1 MKKLLT
7 LILCLAMVL
16 SVFAGCS
23 STPATEEGAS
33 SSGEAAQGEAADS
46 EYKDTL
52 VFAMNTDVQSMDPQ
66 IQNDTT
72 SEQVVKMLYN
82 TLLKFQDDGTVVG
95 DLAESW
101 SVSEDKLTWTFNL
114 KQGVKFHNGKEL
126 TSADVKATFDRA
138 LNAEAG
144 GLRTTEIIKMFTSV
158 EAPDPYTVTI
168 TTDGPYGPMESLMC
182 NMSLGIMD
190 ADYIEQYGLDLGTSA
205 EGENG
210 TGPFKVVS
218 WERDQEIVVE
228 RFDDYFGTPAKL
240 QTVVYTIIPEA
251 ASRVIALETGEVDVI
266 DKPTDEDLARLEAD
280 TENYTVLRKPTISQ
294 RLFRFGCNDPIMSN
308 TKVRQAIVYAIDRQA
323 IIDALFAGSAYP
335 STAPLAPVTFGYS
348 DLGEI
353 EQDLELAK
361 SLLAEAGYPDG
372 FDTKIITTERYQ
384 NGIELAEIISQQLAE
399 IGINAEI
406 EVWEW
411 SALSASWNGVTADEF
426 DQPIFIM
433 GAGPSMRDADG
444 GLRGL
449 YTTSDTVH
457 VRPGRLSGPVYDRHP
472 QQRLQLRLLLQRGS
486 GCPHRAGY
494 AGDRPAEAGGD
505 LQGSHGD
512 PVSGRPG
519 RLLALRYVWSGHYLL
534 QGGRRDP
541 EPHFHRYL

>member
-16 SVFAGCS
+16 TVFVGCS

-33 SSGEAAQGEAADS
+33 ASGDAAQGEAADS

-144 GLRTTEIIKMFTSV
+144 GLRTTEIIKMFTAV

-190 ADYIEQYGLDLGTSA
+190 ADYIEQYGLDLGTSV

-280 TENYTVLRKPTISQ
+280 TENFTVLRKPTISQ
-294 RLFRFGCNDPIMSN
+294 RLFRFGCNDPIISN

-323 IIDALFAGSAYP
+323 IIDALFTGSAYP

-399 IGINAEI
+399 IGINAKI

-411 SALSASWNGVTADEF
+411 SALSASWNGITADEF

-449 YTTSDTVH
+449 YTTSET
-457 VRPGRLSGPVYDRHP
+457 GLNDRNYGFYSNAEVDALIEQGMQETD
-472 QQRLQLRLLLQRGS
+472 QQKRVEI
-486 GCPHRAGY
+486 Y
-494 AGDRPAEAGGD
+494 KEAMEI
-505 LQGSHGD
+505 LYRED
-512 PVSGRPG
+512 PVVFWLFDMYG
-519 RLLALRYVWSGHYLL
+519 LAITSSKVEGVTLSPISTITFENATVKK
-534 QGGRRDP
+534 
-541 EPHFHRYL
+541 

>member
-16 SVFAGCS
+16 TVFAGCS

-33 SSGEAAQGEAADS
+33 ASGDAAQGEAADS

-52 VFAMNTDVQSMDPQ
+52 VYALNTDVQSLDPQ

-82 TLLKFQDDGTVVG
+82 TLLKFEDDGTVVG

-144 GLRTTEIIKMFTSV
+144 GLRTTEIIKMFTAV

-190 ADYIEQYGLDLGTSA
+190 ADYIEQYGLDLGTSV

-280 TENYTVLRKPTISQ
+280 TENFTVLRKPTISQ
-294 RLFRFGCNDPIMSN
+294 RLFRFGCNDPIISN

-323 IIDALFAGSAYP
+323 IIDALFTGSAYP

-348 DLGEI
+348 NLGEI

-372 FDTKIITTERYQ
+372 FDTKIVTTERYQ

-399 IGINAEI
+399 IGINAKI

-411 SALSASWNGVTADEF
+411 SALSASWNGITADEF

-449 YTTSDTVH
+449 YTTSET
-457 VRPGRLSGPVYDRHP
+457 GLNDRNYGFYSNAEVDALIEQGMQETD
-472 QQRLQLRLLLQRGS
+472 QQKRVEI
-486 GCPHRAGY
+486 Y
-494 AGDRPAEAGGD
+494 KEAMEI
-505 LQGSHGD
+505 LYRED
-512 PVSGRPG
+512 PVAFWLFDMYG
-519 RLLALRYVWSGHYLL
+519 LAITSSKVEGVTLSPISTITFENATVKK
-534 QGGRRDP
+534 
-541 EPHFHRYL
+541 

>member
-16 SVFAGCS
+16 TVFVGCS

-33 SSGEAAQGEAADS
+33 ASGEAAQGEAADS

-82 TLLKFQDDGTVVG
+82 TLLKFEDDGTVVG

-144 GLRTTEIIKMFTSV
+144 GLRTTEIIKMFTAV

-190 ADYIEQYGLDLGTSA
+190 ADYIEKYGLDLGTSV

-280 TENYTVLRKPTISQ
+280 TENFTVLRKPTISQ
-294 RLFRFGCNDPIMSN
+294 RLFRFGCNDPIISN

-323 IIDALFAGSAYP
+323 IIDALFTGSAYP

-372 FDTKIITTERYQ
+372 FDTKIVTTERYQ

-411 SALSASWNGVTADEF
+411 SALSASWNGITADEF

-449 YTTSDTVH
+449 YTTSET
-457 VRPGRLSGPVYDRHP
+457 GLNDRNYGFYSNAEVDALIEQGMQETD
-472 QQRLQLRLLLQRGS
+472 QQKRVEI
-486 GCPHRAGY
+486 Y
-494 AGDRPAEAGGD
+494 KEAMEI
-505 LQGSHGD
+505 LYRED
-512 PVSGRPG
+512 PVAFWLFDMYG
-519 RLLALRYVWSGHYLL
+519 LAITSSKVEGVTLSPISTITFENATVKK
-534 QGGRRDP
+534 
-541 EPHFHRYL
+541 

>member
-16 SVFAGCS
+16 TVFAGCS

-82 TLLKFQDDGTVVG
+82 TLLKFEDDGTVVG

-144 GLRTTEIIKMFTSV
+144 GLRTTEIIKMFTAV

-190 ADYIEQYGLDLGTSA
+190 ADYIEKYGLDLGTSV

-280 TENYTVLRKPTISQ
+280 TENFTVLRKPTISQ
-294 RLFRFGCNDPIMSN
+294 RLFRFGCNDPIISN

-323 IIDALFAGSAYP
+323 IIDALFTGSAYP

-348 DLGEI
+348 NLGEI

-372 FDTKIITTERYQ
+372 FDTKIVTTERYQ

-411 SALSASWNGVTADEF
+411 SALSASWNGITADEF

-449 YTTSDTVH
+449 YTTSET
-457 VRPGRLSGPVYDRHP
+457 GLNDRNYGFYSNAEVDALIEQGMQETD
-472 QQRLQLRLLLQRGS
+472 QQKRVEI
-486 GCPHRAGY
+486 Y
-494 AGDRPAEAGGD
+494 KEAMEI
-505 LQGSHGD
+505 LYRED
-512 PVSGRPG
+512 PVAFWLFDMYG
-519 RLLALRYVWSGHYLL
+519 LAITSSKVEGVTLSPISTITFENATVKK
-534 QGGRRDP
+534 
-541 EPHFHRYL
+541 

>member
-52 VFAMNTDVQSMDPQ
+52 VFAMNTDVQSLDPQ

-82 TLLKFQDDGTVVG
+82 TLLKFEDDGTVVG

-144 GLRTTEIIKMFTSV
+144 GLRTTEIIKMFTAV

-190 ADYIEQYGLDLGTSA
+190 ADYIEQYGLDLGTSV

-240 QTVVYTIIPEA
+240 QTVVYTVIPEA

-280 TENYTVLRKPTISQ
+280 TENFTVLRKPTISQ
-294 RLFRFGCNDPIMSN
+294 RLFRFGCNDPIISN

-323 IIDALFAGSAYP
+323 IIDALFTGSAYP

-348 DLGEI
+348 NLGEI

-372 FDTKIITTERYQ
+372 FDTKIVTTERYQ

-399 IGINAEI
+399 IGINAKI

-411 SALSASWNGVTADEF
+411 SALSASWNGITADEF

-449 YTTSDTVH
+449 YTTSET
-457 VRPGRLSGPVYDRHP
+457 GLNDRNYGFYSNAEVDALIEQGMQETD
-472 QQRLQLRLLLQRGS
+472 QQKRVEI
-486 GCPHRAGY
+486 Y
-494 AGDRPAEAGGD
+494 KEAMEI
-505 LQGSHGD
+505 LYRED
-512 PVSGRPG
+512 PVAFWLFDMYG
-519 RLLALRYVWSGHYLL
+519 LAITSSKVEGVTLSPISTITFENATVKK
-534 QGGRRDP
+534 
-541 EPHFHRYL
+541 

>member
-16 SVFAGCS
+16 TVFGCS

-33 SSGEAAQGEAADS
+33 ASGDAAQGEAADS

-82 TLLKFQDDGTVVG
+82 TLLKFEDDGTVVG

-168 TTDGPYGPMESLMC
+168 TTDAPYGPMESLMC

-228 RFDDYFGTPAKL
+228 RFDEYFDTPAKL

-280 TENYTVLRKPTISQ
+280 TENFTVLRKPTISQ
-294 RLFRFGCNDPIMSN
+294 RLFRFGCNDPIISN

-323 IIDALFAGSAYP
+323 IIDALFTGSGYP

-348 DLGEI
+348 NLGEI

-411 SALSASWNGVTADEF
+411 SALSASWNGITADEF

-449 YTTSDTVH
+449 YTTSET
-457 VRPGRLSGPVYDRHP
+457 GLNDRNYGFYSNAEVDALIEQGMQETD
-472 QQRLQLRLLLQRGS
+472 QQKRVEI
-486 GCPHRAGY
+486 Y
-494 AGDRPAEAGGD
+494 KEAMEI
-505 LQGSHGD
+505 LYRED
-512 PVSGRPG
+512 PVAFWLFDMYG
-519 RLLALRYVWSGHYLL
+519 LAITSSKVEGVTLSPISTITFENATVKK
-534 QGGRRDP
+534 
-541 EPHFHRYL
+541 

>member
-16 SVFAGCS
+16 TVFAGCS

-33 SSGEAAQGEAADS
+33 ASGDAAQGEAADS

-52 VFAMNTDVQSMDPQ
+52 VFAMNTDVQSLDPQ

-144 GLRTTEIIKMFTSV
+144 GLRTTEIIKMFTAV

-190 ADYIEQYGLDLGTSA
+190 ADYIEQYGLDLGTSV

-240 QTVVYTIIPEA
+240 KTVVYTVIPEA

-266 DKPTDEDLARLEAD
+266 DKPTNEDLERLEAD
-280 TENYTVLRKPTISQ
+280 TENFTVLRKPTISQ
-294 RLFRFGCNDPIMSN
+294 RLFRFGCNDPIISN

-323 IIDALFAGSAYP
+323 IIDALFTGSAYP

-372 FDTKIITTERYQ
+372 FDTKIVTTERYQ

-411 SALSASWNGVTADEF
+411 SALSASWNGITADEF

-449 YTTSDTVH
+449 YTTSET
-457 VRPGRLSGPVYDRHP
+457 GLNDRNYGFYSNAEVDALIEQGMQETD
-472 QQRLQLRLLLQRGS
+472 QQKRVEI
-486 GCPHRAGY
+486 Y
-494 AGDRPAEAGGD
+494 KEAMEI
-505 LQGSHGD
+505 LYRED
-512 PVSGRPG
+512 PVAFWLFDMYG
-519 RLLALRYVWSGHYLL
+519 LAITSSKVEGVTLSPISTITFENATVKK
-534 QGGRRDP
+534 
-541 EPHFHRYL
+541 

>member
-16 SVFAGCS
+16 TVFAGCS

-33 SSGEAAQGEAADS
+33 ASGDAAQGEAADS

-52 VFAMNTDVQSMDPQ
+52 VYALNTDVQSLDPQ

-82 TLLKFQDDGTVVG
+82 TLLKFEDDGTVVG

-168 TTDGPYGPMESLMC
+168 TTDAPYGPMESLMC

-228 RFDDYFGTPAKL
+228 RFDEYFDTPAKL

-280 TENYTVLRKPTISQ
+280 TENFTVLRKPTISQ
-294 RLFRFGCNDPIMSN
+294 RLFRFGCNDPIISN

-323 IIDALFAGSAYP
+323 IIDALFTGSGYP

-411 SALSASWNGVTADEF
+411 SALSASWNGITADEF

-449 YTTSDTVH
+449 YTTSET
-457 VRPGRLSGPVYDRHP
+457 GLNDRNYGFYSNAEVDALIEQGMQETD
-472 QQRLQLRLLLQRGS
+472 QQKRVEI
-486 GCPHRAGY
+486 Y
-494 AGDRPAEAGGD
+494 KEAMEI
-505 LQGSHGD
+505 LYRED
-512 PVSGRPG
+512 PVAFWLFDMYG
-519 RLLALRYVWSGHYLL
+519 LAITSSKVEGVTLSPISTITFENATVKK
-534 QGGRRDP
+534 
-541 EPHFHRYL
+541 

>member
-16 SVFAGCS
+16 TVFVGCS

-33 SSGEAAQGEAADS
+33 ASGDAAQGEAADS

-52 VFAMNTDVQSMDPQ
+52 VYALNTDVQSLDPQ

-82 TLLKFQDDGTVVG
+82 TLLKFEDDGTVVG

-144 GLRTTEIIKMFTSV
+144 GLRTTEIIKMFTAV

-190 ADYIEQYGLDLGTSA
+190 ADYIEQYGLDLGTSV

-280 TENYTVLRKPTISQ
+280 TENFTVLRKPTISQ
-294 RLFRFGCNDPIMSN
+294 RLFRFGCNDPIISN

-323 IIDALFAGSAYP
+323 IIDALFTGSAYP

-372 FDTKIITTERYQ
+372 FDTKIVTTERYQ

-399 IGINAEI
+399 IGINAKI

-411 SALSASWNGVTADEF
+411 SALSASWNGITADEF

-449 YTTSDTVH
+449 YTTSET
-457 VRPGRLSGPVYDRHP
+457 GLNDRNYGFYSNAEVDALIEQGMQETD
-472 QQRLQLRLLLQRGS
+472 QQKRVEI
-486 GCPHRAGY
+486 Y
-494 AGDRPAEAGGD
+494 KEAMEI
-505 LQGSHGD
+505 LYRED
-512 PVSGRPG
+512 PVAFWLFDMYG
-519 RLLALRYVWSGHYLL
+519 LAITSSKVEGVTLSPISTITFENATVKK
-534 QGGRRDP
+534 
-541 EPHFHRYL
+541 

>member
-16 SVFAGCS
+16 TVFAGCS

-82 TLLKFQDDGTVVG
+82 TLLKFEDDGTVVG

-144 GLRTTEIIKMFTSV
+144 GLRTTEIIKMFTAV

-190 ADYIEQYGLDLGTSA
+190 ADYIEKYGLDLGTSV

-240 QTVVYTIIPEA
+240 KTVVYTVIPEA

-280 TENYTVLRKPTISQ
+280 TENFTVLRKPTISQ
-294 RLFRFGCNDPIMSN
+294 RLFRFGCNDPIISN

-323 IIDALFAGSAYP
+323 IIDALFTGSAYP

-372 FDTKIITTERYQ
+372 FDTKIVTTERYQ

-411 SALSASWNGVTADEF
+411 SALSASWNGITADEF

-449 YTTSDTVH
+449 YTTSET
-457 VRPGRLSGPVYDRHP
+457 GLNDRNYGFYSNAEVDALIEQGMQETD
-472 QQRLQLRLLLQRGS
+472 QQKRVEI
-486 GCPHRAGY
+486 Y
-494 AGDRPAEAGGD
+494 KEAMEI
-505 LQGSHGD
+505 LYRED
-512 PVSGRPG
+512 PVAFWLFDMYG
-519 RLLALRYVWSGHYLL
+519 LAITSSKVEGVTLSPISTITFENATVKK
-534 QGGRRDP
+534 
-541 EPHFHRYL
+541 

>member
-16 SVFAGCS
+16 TVFAGCS

-33 SSGEAAQGEAADS
+33 ASGEAAQGEAADS

-82 TLLKFQDDGTVVG
+82 TLLKFEDDGTVVG

-144 GLRTTEIIKMFTSV
+144 GLRTTEIIKMFTAV

-168 TTDGPYGPMESLMC
+168 TTDAPYGPMESLMC

-294 RLFRFGCNDPIMSN
+294 RLFRFGCNDPIISN

-323 IIDALFAGSAYP
+323 IIDALFTGSGYP

-411 SALSASWNGVTADEF
+411 SALSASWNGITADEF

-449 YTTSDTVH
+449 YTTSET
-457 VRPGRLSGPVYDRHP
+457 GLNDRNYGFYSNAEVDALIEQGMQETD
-472 QQRLQLRLLLQRGS
+472 QQKRVEI
-486 GCPHRAGY
+486 Y
-494 AGDRPAEAGGD
+494 KEAMEI
-505 LQGSHGD
+505 LYRED
-512 PVSGRPG
+512 PVAFWLFDMYG
-519 RLLALRYVWSGHYLL
+519 LAITSSKVEGVTLSPISTITFENATVKK
-534 QGGRRDP
+534 
-541 EPHFHRYL
+541 

>member
-16 SVFAGCS
+16 TVFVGCS

-33 SSGEAAQGEAADS
+33 ASGDAAQGEAADS

-82 TLLKFQDDGTVVG
+82 TLLKFEDDGTVVG

-168 TTDGPYGPMESLMC
+168 TTDAPYGPMESLMC

-280 TENYTVLRKPTISQ
+280 TENFTVLRKPTISQ
-294 RLFRFGCNDPIMSN
+294 RLFRFGCNDPIISN

-323 IIDALFAGSAYP
+323 IIDALFTGSGYP

-384 NGIELAEIISQQLAE
+384 NGIELAEIISQQLAQ

-411 SALSASWNGVTADEF
+411 SALSASWNGITADEF

-449 YTTSDTVH
+449 YTTSET
-457 VRPGRLSGPVYDRHP
+457 GLNDRNYGFYSNAEVDALIEQGMQETD
-472 QQRLQLRLLLQRGS
+472 QQKRVEI
-486 GCPHRAGY
+486 Y
-494 AGDRPAEAGGD
+494 KEAMEI
-505 LQGSHGD
+505 LYRED
-512 PVSGRPG
+512 PVAFWLFDMYG
-519 RLLALRYVWSGHYLL
+519 LAITSSKVEGVTLSPISTITFENATVKK
-534 QGGRRDP
+534 
-541 EPHFHRYL
+541 

>member
-82 TLLKFQDDGTVVG
+82 TLLKFEDDGTVVG

-144 GLRTTEIIKMFTSV
+144 GLRTTEIIKMFTAV

-190 ADYIEQYGLDLGTSA
+190 ADYIEKYGLDLGTSA

-280 TENYTVLRKPTISQ
+280 TENFTVLRKPTISQ
-294 RLFRFGCNDPIMSN
+294 RLFRFGCNDPIISN

-323 IIDALFAGSAYP
+323 IIDALFTGSGYP

-411 SALSASWNGVTADEF
+411 SALSASWNGITADEF
-426 DQPIFIM
+426 EQPIFIM

-449 YTTSDTVH
+449 YTTSET
-457 VRPGRLSGPVYDRHP
+457 GLNDRNYGFYSNAEVDALIEQGMQETD
-472 QQRLQLRLLLQRGS
+472 QQKRVEI
-486 GCPHRAGY
+486 Y
-494 AGDRPAEAGGD
+494 KEAMEI
-505 LQGSHGD
+505 LYRED
-512 PVSGRPG
+512 PVAFWLFDMYG
-519 RLLALRYVWSGHYLL
+519 LAITSSKVEGVTLSPISTITFENATVKK
-534 QGGRRDP
+534 
-541 EPHFHRYL
+541 

>member
-16 SVFAGCS
+16 TVFAGCS

-33 SSGEAAQGEAADS
+33 ASGDAAQGEAADS

-82 TLLKFQDDGTVVG
+82 TLLKFEDDGTVVG

-144 GLRTTEIIKMFTSV
+144 GLRTTEIIKMFTAV

-168 TTDGPYGPMESLMC
+168 TTDAPYGPMESLMC

-280 TENYTVLRKPTISQ
+280 TENFTVLRKPTISQ
-294 RLFRFGCNDPIMSN
+294 RLFRFGCNDPIISN

-323 IIDALFAGSAYP
+323 IIDALFTGSGYP

-411 SALSASWNGVTADEF
+411 SALSASWNGITADEF

-449 YTTSDTVH
+449 YTTSET
-457 VRPGRLSGPVYDRHP
+457 GLNDRNYGFYSNAEVDALIEQGMQETD
-472 QQRLQLRLLLQRGS
+472 QQKRVEI
-486 GCPHRAGY
+486 Y
-494 AGDRPAEAGGD
+494 KEAMEI
-505 LQGSHGD
+505 LYRED
-512 PVSGRPG
+512 PVAFWLFDMYG
-519 RLLALRYVWSGHYLL
+519 LAITSSKVEGVTLSPISTITFENATVKK
-534 QGGRRDP
+534 
-541 EPHFHRYL
+541 

>member
-16 SVFAGCS
+16 TVFAGCS

-33 SSGEAAQGEAADS
+33 ASGDAAQGEAADS

-52 VFAMNTDVQSMDPQ
+52 VYALNTDVQSLDPQ

-82 TLLKFQDDGTVVG
+82 TLLKFEDDGTVVG

-144 GLRTTEIIKMFTSV
+144 GLRTTEIIKMFTAV

-190 ADYIEQYGLDLGTSA
+190 ADYIEQYGLDLGTSV

-240 QTVVYTIIPEA
+240 QTVVYTVIPEA

-266 DKPTDEDLARLEAD
+266 DKPTNEDLERLEAD
-280 TENYTVLRKPTISQ
+280 TENYTVLRRPTISQ
-294 RLFRFGCNDPIMSN
+294 RLFRFGCNDPIISN

-323 IIDALFAGSAYP
+323 IIDALFTGSAYP

-372 FDTKIITTERYQ
+372 FDTKIVTTERYQ

-411 SALSASWNGVTADEF
+411 SALSASWNGITADEF

-449 YTTSDTVH
+449 YTTSET
-457 VRPGRLSGPVYDRHP
+457 GLNDRNYGFYSNAEVDALIEQGMQETD
-472 QQRLQLRLLLQRGS
+472 QQKRVEI
-486 GCPHRAGY
+486 Y
-494 AGDRPAEAGGD
+494 KEAMEI
-505 LQGSHGD
+505 LYRED
-512 PVSGRPG
+512 PVAFWLFDMYG
-519 RLLALRYVWSGHYLL
+519 LAITSSKVEGVTLSPISTITFENATVKK
-534 QGGRRDP
+534 
-541 EPHFHRYL
+541 

>member
-16 SVFAGCS
+16 TVFVGCS

-33 SSGEAAQGEAADS
+33 ASGDAAQGEAADS

-52 VFAMNTDVQSMDPQ
+52 VYALNTDVQSLDPQ

-72 SEQVVKMLYN
+72 SESVVKMLYN
-82 TLLKFQDDGTVVG
+82 TLLKFEDDGTVVG

-144 GLRTTEIIKMFTSV
+144 GLRTTEIIKMFTAV

-190 ADYIEQYGLDLGTSA
+190 ADYIEQYGLDLGTSV

-240 QTVVYTIIPEA
+240 QTVVYTVIPEA

-266 DKPTDEDLARLEAD
+266 DKPTNEDLERLEAD
-280 TENYTVLRKPTISQ
+280 TENFTVLRKPTISQ
-294 RLFRFGCNDPIMSN
+294 RLFRFGCNDPIISN

-323 IIDALFAGSAYP
+323 IIDALFTGSAYP

-372 FDTKIITTERYQ
+372 FDTKIVTTERYQ

-399 IGINAEI
+399 IGINAKI

-411 SALSASWNGVTADEF
+411 SALSASWNGITADEF

-449 YTTSDTVH
+449 YTTSET
-457 VRPGRLSGPVYDRHP
+457 GLNDRNYGFYSNAEVDALIEQGMQETD
-472 QQRLQLRLLLQRGS
+472 QQKRVEI
-486 GCPHRAGY
+486 Y
-494 AGDRPAEAGGD
+494 KEAMEI
-505 LQGSHGD
+505 LYRED
-512 PVSGRPG
+512 PVAFWLFDMYG
-519 RLLALRYVWSGHYLL
+519 LAITSSKVEGVTLSPISTITFENATVKK
-534 QGGRRDP
+534 
-541 EPHFHRYL
+541 

>member
-16 SVFAGCS
+16 TVFVGCS

-33 SSGEAAQGEAADS
+33 ASGDAAQGEAADS

-52 VFAMNTDVQSMDPQ
+52 VFAMNTDVQSLDPQ

-144 GLRTTEIIKMFTSV
+144 GLRTTEIIKMFTAV

-228 RFDDYFGTPAKL
+228 RFDEYFGTPAKL
-240 QTVVYTIIPEA
+240 QTVVYTVIPEA

-280 TENYTVLRKPTISQ
+280 TENFTVLRKPTISQ
-294 RLFRFGCNDPIMSN
+294 RLFRFGCNDPIISN

-323 IIDALFAGSAYP
+323 IIDALFTGSAYP

-372 FDTKIITTERYQ
+372 FDTKIVTTERYQ

-399 IGINAEI
+399 IGINAKI

-411 SALSASWNGVTADEF
+411 SALSASWNGITADEF

-449 YTTSDTVH
+449 YTTSET
-457 VRPGRLSGPVYDRHP
+457 GLNDRNYGFYSNAEVDALIEQGMQETD
-472 QQRLQLRLLLQRGS
+472 QQKRVEI
-486 GCPHRAGY
+486 Y
-494 AGDRPAEAGGD
+494 KEAMEI
-505 LQGSHGD
+505 LYRED
-512 PVSGRPG
+512 PVAFWLFDMYG
-519 RLLALRYVWSGHYLL
+519 LAITSSKVEGVTLSPISTITFENATVKK
-534 QGGRRDP
+534 
-541 EPHFHRYL
+541 

>member
-16 SVFAGCS
+16 TVFAGCS

-33 SSGEAAQGEAADS
+33 ASGDAAQGEAADS

-82 TLLKFQDDGTVVG
+82 TLLKFEDDGTVVG

-144 GLRTTEIIKMFTSV
+144 GLRTTEIIKMFTAV

-168 TTDGPYGPMESLMC
+168 TTDAPYGPMESLMC

-266 DKPTDEDLARLEAD
+266 DKPTNEDLERLEAD
-280 TENYTVLRKPTISQ
+280 TENFTVLRKPTISQ
-294 RLFRFGCNDPIMSN
+294 RLFRFGCNDPIISN

-323 IIDALFAGSAYP
+323 IIDALFTGSAYP

-348 DLGEI
+348 NLGEI

-372 FDTKIITTERYQ
+372 FDTKIVTTERYQ

-411 SALSASWNGVTADEF
+411 SALSASWNGITADEF

-449 YTTSDTVH
+449 YTTSET
-457 VRPGRLSGPVYDRHP
+457 GLNDRNYGFYSNAEVDALIEQGMQETD
-472 QQRLQLRLLLQRGS
+472 QQKRVEI
-486 GCPHRAGY
+486 Y
-494 AGDRPAEAGGD
+494 KEAMEI
-505 LQGSHGD
+505 LYRED
-512 PVSGRPG
+512 PVAFWLFDMYG
-519 RLLALRYVWSGHYLL
+519 LAITSSKVEGVTLSPISTITFENATVKK
-534 QGGRRDP
+534 
-541 EPHFHRYL
+541 

>member
-16 SVFAGCS
+16 TVFAGCS

-33 SSGEAAQGEAADS
+33 ASGDAAQGEAADS

-52 VFAMNTDVQSMDPQ
+52 VYALNTDVQSLDPQ

-82 TLLKFQDDGTVVG
+82 TLLKFEDDGTVVG

-144 GLRTTEIIKMFTSV
+144 GLRTTEIIKMFTAV

-190 ADYIEQYGLDLGTSA
+190 ADYIEQYGLDLGTSV

-240 QTVVYTIIPEA
+240 QTVVYTVIPEA

-266 DKPTDEDLARLEAD
+266 DKPTNEDLERLEAD

-294 RLFRFGCNDPIMSN
+294 RLFRFGCNDPIISN

-323 IIDALFAGSAYP
+323 IIDALFTGSAYP

-372 FDTKIITTERYQ
+372 FDTKIVTTERYQ

-399 IGINAEI
+399 IGINAKI

-411 SALSASWNGVTADEF
+411 SALSASWNGITADEF

-449 YTTSDTVH
+449 YTTSET
-457 VRPGRLSGPVYDRHP
+457 GLNDRNYGFYSNAEVDALIEQGMQETD
-472 QQRLQLRLLLQRGS
+472 QQKRVEI
-486 GCPHRAGY
+486 Y
-494 AGDRPAEAGGD
+494 KEAMEI
-505 LQGSHGD
+505 LYRED
-512 PVSGRPG
+512 PVAFWLFDMYG
-519 RLLALRYVWSGHYLL
+519 LAITSSKVEGVTLSPISTITFENATVKK
-534 QGGRRDP
+534 
-541 EPHFHRYL
+541 

>member
-16 SVFAGCS
+16 TVFVGCS

-33 SSGEAAQGEAADS
+33 ASGDAAQGEAADS

-52 VFAMNTDVQSMDPQ
+52 VFAMNTDVQSLDPQ

-82 TLLKFQDDGTVVG
+82 TLLKFEDDGTVVG

-144 GLRTTEIIKMFTSV
+144 GLRTTEIIKMFTAV

-190 ADYIEQYGLDLGTSA
+190 ADYIEKYGLDLGTSV

-280 TENYTVLRKPTISQ
+280 TENFTVLRKPTISQ
-294 RLFRFGCNDPIMSN
+294 RLFRFGCNDPIISN

-323 IIDALFAGSAYP
+323 IIDALFTGSAYP

-372 FDTKIITTERYQ
+372 FDTKIVTTERYQ

-399 IGINAEI
+399 IGINAKI

-411 SALSASWNGVTADEF
+411 SALSASWNGITADEF

-449 YTTSDTVH
+449 YTTSET
-457 VRPGRLSGPVYDRHP
+457 GLNDRNYGFYSNAEVDALIEQGMQETD
-472 QQRLQLRLLLQRGS
+472 QQKRVEI
-486 GCPHRAGY
+486 Y
-494 AGDRPAEAGGD
+494 KEAMEI
-505 LQGSHGD
+505 LYRED
-512 PVSGRPG
+512 PVAFWLFDMYG
-519 RLLALRYVWSGHYLL
+519 LAITSSKVEGVTLSPISTITFENATVKK
-534 QGGRRDP
+534 
-541 EPHFHRYL
+541 

>member
-16 SVFAGCS
+16 TVFVGCS

-33 SSGEAAQGEAADS
+33 ASGEAAQGEAADS

-52 VFAMNTDVQSMDPQ
+52 VYALNTDVQSLDPQ

-82 TLLKFQDDGTVVG
+82 TLLKFEDDGTVVG

-144 GLRTTEIIKMFTSV
+144 GLRTTEIIKMFTAV

-190 ADYIEQYGLDLGTSA
+190 ADYIEQYGLDLGTSV

-240 QTVVYTIIPEA
+240 KTVVYTVIPEA

-266 DKPTDEDLARLEAD
+266 DKPTNEDLERLEAD
-280 TENYTVLRKPTISQ
+280 TENFTVLRKPTISQ
-294 RLFRFGCNDPIMSN
+294 RLFRFGCNDPIISN

-323 IIDALFAGSAYP
+323 IIDALFTGSAYP

-372 FDTKIITTERYQ
+372 FDTKIVTTERYQ

-399 IGINAEI
+399 IGINAKI

-411 SALSASWNGVTADEF
+411 SALSASWNGITADEF

-449 YTTSDTVH
+449 YTTSET
-457 VRPGRLSGPVYDRHP
+457 GLNDRNYGFYSNAEVDALIEQGMQETD
-472 QQRLQLRLLLQRGS
+472 QQKRVEI
-486 GCPHRAGY
+486 Y
-494 AGDRPAEAGGD
+494 KEAMEI
-505 LQGSHGD
+505 LYRED
-512 PVSGRPG
+512 PVAFWLFDMYG
-519 RLLALRYVWSGHYLL
+519 LAITSSKVEGVTLSPISTITFENATVKK
-534 QGGRRDP
+534 
-541 EPHFHRYL
+541 

>member
-16 SVFAGCS
+16 TVFAGCS

-33 SSGEAAQGEAADS
+33 ASGDAAQGEAADS

-144 GLRTTEIIKMFTSV
+144 GLRTTEIIKMFTAV

-190 ADYIEQYGLDLGTSA
+190 ADYIEQYGLDLGTSV

-280 TENYTVLRKPTISQ
+280 TENFTVLRKPTISQ
-294 RLFRFGCNDPIMSN
+294 RLFRFGCNDPIISN

-323 IIDALFAGSAYP
+323 IIDALFTGSAYP

-361 SLLAEAGYPDG
+361 SLLAAAGYPDG
-372 FDTKIITTERYQ
+372 FDTKIVTTERYQ

-411 SALSASWNGVTADEF
+411 SALSASWNGITADEF

-449 YTTSDTVH
+449 YTTSET
-457 VRPGRLSGPVYDRHP
+457 GLNDRNYGFYSNAEVDALIEQGMQETD
-472 QQRLQLRLLLQRGS
+472 QQKRVEI
-486 GCPHRAGY
+486 Y
-494 AGDRPAEAGGD
+494 KEAMEI
-505 LQGSHGD
+505 LYRED
-512 PVSGRPG
+512 PVAFWLFDMYG
-519 RLLALRYVWSGHYLL
+519 LAITSSKVEGVTLSPISTITFENATVKK
-534 QGGRRDP
+534 
-541 EPHFHRYL
+541 

>member
-16 SVFAGCS
+16 TVFVGCS

-33 SSGEAAQGEAADS
+33 ASGDAAQGEAADS

-52 VFAMNTDVQSMDPQ
+52 VFAMNTDVQSLDPQ

-144 GLRTTEIIKMFTSV
+144 GLRTTEIIKMFTAV

-280 TENYTVLRKPTISQ
+280 TENFTVLRKPTISQ
-294 RLFRFGCNDPIMSN
+294 RLFRFGCNDPIISN

-323 IIDALFAGSAYP
+323 IIDALFTGSAYP

-399 IGINAEI
+399 IGINAKI

-411 SALSASWNGVTADEF
+411 SALSASWNGITADEF

-449 YTTSDTVH
+449 YTTSET
-457 VRPGRLSGPVYDRHP
+457 GLNDRNYGFYSNAEVDALIEQGMQETD
-472 QQRLQLRLLLQRGS
+472 QQKRVEI
-486 GCPHRAGY
+486 Y
-494 AGDRPAEAGGD
+494 KEAMEI
-505 LQGSHGD
+505 LYRED
-512 PVSGRPG
+512 PVAFWLFDMYG
-519 RLLALRYVWSGHYLL
+519 LAITSSKVEGVTLSPISTITFENATVKK
-534 QGGRRDP
+534 
-541 EPHFHRYL
+541 

>member
-7 LILCLAMVL
+7 LTLCLAMVL

-82 TLLKFQDDGTVVG
+82 TLLKFEDDGTVVG

-144 GLRTTEIIKMFTSV
+144 GLRTTEIIKMFTAV

-205 EGENG
+205 AGENG

-372 FDTKIITTERYQ
+372 FDTKIVTTERYQ

-411 SALSASWNGVTADEF
+411 SALSASWSGVTADEF

-449 YTTSDTVH
+449 YTTSET
-457 VRPGRLSGPVYDRHP
+457 GLNDRNYGFYSNAEVDALIEQGMQETD
-472 QQRLQLRLLLQRGS
+472 QQKRVEI
-486 GCPHRAGY
+486 Y
-494 AGDRPAEAGGD
+494 KEAMEI
-505 LQGSHGD
+505 LYRED
-512 PVSGRPG
+512 PVAFWLFDMYG
-519 RLLALRYVWSGHYLL
+519 LAITSSKVEGVTLSPISTITFENATVKK
-534 QGGRRDP
+534 
-541 EPHFHRYL
+541 

>member
-16 SVFAGCS
+16 TAFGCS

-33 SSGEAAQGEAADS
+33 ASGDAAQGEAADS

-82 TLLKFQDDGTVVG
+82 TLLKFEDDGTVVG

-168 TTDGPYGPMESLMC
+168 TTDAPYGPMESLMC

-228 RFDDYFGTPAKL
+228 RFDEYFDTPAKL

-280 TENYTVLRKPTISQ
+280 TENFTVLRKPTISQ
-294 RLFRFGCNDPIMSN
+294 RLFRFGCNDPIISN

-323 IIDALFAGSAYP
+323 IIDALFTGSGYP

-411 SALSASWNGVTADEF
+411 SALSASWNGITADEF

-449 YTTSDTVH
+449 YTTSET
-457 VRPGRLSGPVYDRHP
+457 GLNDRNYGFYSNAEVDALIEQGMQETD
-472 QQRLQLRLLLQRGS
+472 QQKRVEI
-486 GCPHRAGY
+486 Y
-494 AGDRPAEAGGD
+494 KEAMEI
-505 LQGSHGD
+505 LYRED
-512 PVSGRPG
+512 PVAFWLFDMYG
-519 RLLALRYVWSGHYLL
+519 LAITSSKVEGVTLSPISTITFENATVKK
-534 QGGRRDP
+534 
-541 EPHFHRYL
+541 

>member
-16 SVFAGCS
+16 TVFAGCS
-23 STPATEEGAS
+23 SAPATEEGAS
-33 SSGEAAQGEAADS
+33 ASGDAAQGEAADS

-82 TLLKFQDDGTVVG
+82 TLLKFEDDGTVVG

-168 TTDGPYGPMESLMC
+168 TTDAPYGPMESLMC

-280 TENYTVLRKPTISQ
+280 TENFTVLRRPTISQ
-294 RLFRFGCNDPIMSN
+294 RLFRFGCNDPIISN

-323 IIDALFAGSAYP
+323 IIDALFTGSGYP

-411 SALSASWNGVTADEF
+411 SALSASWNGITADEF

-449 YTTSDTVH
+449 YTTSET
-457 VRPGRLSGPVYDRHP
+457 GLNDRNYGFYSNAEVDSLIEQGMQETD
-472 QQRLQLRLLLQRGS
+472 QQKRVEI
-486 GCPHRAGY
+486 Y
-494 AGDRPAEAGGD
+494 KEAMEI
-505 LQGSHGD
+505 LYRED
-512 PVSGRPG
+512 PVAFWLFDMYG
-519 RLLALRYVWSGHYLL
+519 LAITSSKVEGVTLSPISTITFENATVKK
-534 QGGRRDP
+534 
-541 EPHFHRYL
+541 

>member
-16 SVFAGCS
+16 TVFVGCS

-33 SSGEAAQGEAADS
+33 ASGDAAQGEAADS

-82 TLLKFQDDGTVVG
+82 TLLKFEDDGTVVG

-144 GLRTTEIIKMFTSV
+144 GLRTTEIIKMFTAV

-190 ADYIEQYGLDLGTSA
+190 ADYIEQYGLDLGTSV

-240 QTVVYTIIPEA
+240 KTVVYTVIPEA

-280 TENYTVLRKPTISQ
+280 TENFTVLRKPTISQ
-294 RLFRFGCNDPIMSN
+294 RLFRFGCNDPIISN

-323 IIDALFAGSAYP
+323 IIDALFTGSAYP

-348 DLGEI
+348 NLGEI

-372 FDTKIITTERYQ
+372 FDTKIVTTERYQ

-399 IGINAEI
+399 IGINAKI

-411 SALSASWNGVTADEF
+411 SALSASWNGITADEF

-449 YTTSDTVH
+449 YTTSET
-457 VRPGRLSGPVYDRHP
+457 GLNDRNYGFYSNAEVDALIEQGMQETD
-472 QQRLQLRLLLQRGS
+472 QQKRVEI
-486 GCPHRAGY
+486 Y
-494 AGDRPAEAGGD
+494 KEAMEI
-505 LQGSHGD
+505 LYRED
-512 PVSGRPG
+512 PVAFWLFDMYG
-519 RLLALRYVWSGHYLL
+519 LAITSSKVEGVTLSPISTITFENATVKK
-534 QGGRRDP
+534 
-541 EPHFHRYL
+541 

>member
-82 TLLKFQDDGTVVG
+82 TLLKFEDDGTVVG

-144 GLRTTEIIKMFTSV
+144 GLRTTEIIKMFTAV

-190 ADYIEQYGLDLGTSA
+190 ADYIEKYGLDLGTSV

-280 TENYTVLRKPTISQ
+280 TENFTVLRKPTISQ
-294 RLFRFGCNDPIMSN
+294 RLFRFGCNDPIISN

-323 IIDALFAGSAYP
+323 IIDALFTGSAYP

-372 FDTKIITTERYQ
+372 FDTKIVTTERYQ

-411 SALSASWNGVTADEF
+411 SALSASWNGITADEF

-449 YTTSDTVH
+449 YTTSET
-457 VRPGRLSGPVYDRHP
+457 GLNDRNYGFYSNAEVDALIEQGMQETD
-472 QQRLQLRLLLQRGS
+472 QQKRVEI
-486 GCPHRAGY
+486 Y
-494 AGDRPAEAGGD
+494 KEAMEI
-505 LQGSHGD
+505 LYRED
-512 PVSGRPG
+512 PVAFWLFDMYG
-519 RLLALRYVWSGHYLL
+519 LAITSSKVEGVTLSPISTITFENATVKK
-534 QGGRRDP
+534 
-541 EPHFHRYL
+541 

>member
-16 SVFAGCS
+16 TVFVGCS

-33 SSGEAAQGEAADS
+33 ASGDAAQGEAADS

-82 TLLKFQDDGTVVG
+82 TLLKFEDDGTVVG

-144 GLRTTEIIKMFTSV
+144 GLRTTEIIKMFTAV

-190 ADYIEQYGLDLGTSA
+190 ADYIEQYGLDLGTSV

-240 QTVVYTIIPEA
+240 QTVVYTVIPEA

-280 TENYTVLRKPTISQ
+280 TENFTVLRKPTISQ
-294 RLFRFGCNDPIMSN
+294 RLFRFGCNDPIISN

-323 IIDALFAGSAYP
+323 IIDALFTGSAYP

-372 FDTKIITTERYQ
+372 FDTKIVTTERYQ

-399 IGINAEI
+399 IGINAKI

-411 SALSASWNGVTADEF
+411 SALSASWNGITADEF

-449 YTTSDTVH
+449 YTTSET
-457 VRPGRLSGPVYDRHP
+457 GLNDRNYGFYSNAEVDALIEQGMQETD
-472 QQRLQLRLLLQRGS
+472 QQKRVEI
-486 GCPHRAGY
+486 Y
-494 AGDRPAEAGGD
+494 KEAMEI
-505 LQGSHGD
+505 LYRED
-512 PVSGRPG
+512 PVAFWLFDMYG
-519 RLLALRYVWSGHYLL
+519 LAITSSKVEGVTLSPISTITFENATVKK
-534 QGGRRDP
+534 
-541 EPHFHRYL
+541 

>member
-16 SVFAGCS
+16 TVFVGCS

-33 SSGEAAQGEAADS
+33 ASGDAAQGEAADS

-52 VFAMNTDVQSMDPQ
+52 VFAMNTDVQSLDPQ

-144 GLRTTEIIKMFTSV
+144 GLRTTEIIKMFTAV

-280 TENYTVLRKPTISQ
+280 TENFTVLRKPTISQ
-294 RLFRFGCNDPIMSN
+294 RLFRFGCNDPIISN

-323 IIDALFAGSAYP
+323 IIDALFTGSAYP

-411 SALSASWNGVTADEF
+411 SALSASWNGITADEF

-449 YTTSDTVH
+449 YTTSET
-457 VRPGRLSGPVYDRHP
+457 GLNDRNYGFYSNAEVDALIEQGMQETD
-472 QQRLQLRLLLQRGS
+472 QQKRVEI
-486 GCPHRAGY
+486 Y
-494 AGDRPAEAGGD
+494 KEAMEI
-505 LQGSHGD
+505 LYRED
-512 PVSGRPG
+512 PVAFWLFDMYG
-519 RLLALRYVWSGHYLL
+519 LAITSSKVEGVTLSPISTITFENATVKK
-534 QGGRRDP
+534 
-541 EPHFHRYL
+541 

>member
-82 TLLKFQDDGTVVG
+82 TLLKFEDDGTVVG

-144 GLRTTEIIKMFTSV
+144 GLRTTEIIKMFTAV

-190 ADYIEQYGLDLGTSA
+190 ADYIEQYGLDLGTSV

-240 QTVVYTIIPEA
+240 QTVVYTVIPEA

-280 TENYTVLRKPTISQ
+280 TENFTVLRKPTISQ
-294 RLFRFGCNDPIMSN
+294 RLFRFGCNDPIISN

-323 IIDALFAGSAYP
+323 IIDALFTGSAYP

-348 DLGEI
+348 NLGEI

-372 FDTKIITTERYQ
+372 FDTKIVTTERYQ

-399 IGINAEI
+399 IGINAKI

-411 SALSASWNGVTADEF
+411 SALSASWNGITADEF

-449 YTTSDTVH
+449 YTTSET
-457 VRPGRLSGPVYDRHP
+457 GLNDRNYGFYSNAEVDALIEQGMQETD
-472 QQRLQLRLLLQRGS
+472 QQKRVEI
-486 GCPHRAGY
+486 Y
-494 AGDRPAEAGGD
+494 KEAMEI
-505 LQGSHGD
+505 LYRED
-512 PVSGRPG
+512 PVAFWLFDMYG
-519 RLLALRYVWSGHYLL
+519 LAITSSKVEGVTLSPISTITFENATVKK
-534 QGGRRDP
+534 
-541 EPHFHRYL
+541 

>member
-16 SVFAGCS
+16 TVFAGCS

-33 SSGEAAQGEAADS
+33 ASGDAAQGEAADS

-52 VFAMNTDVQSMDPQ
+52 VFALNTDVQSLDPQ

-82 TLLKFQDDGTVVG
+82 TLLKFEDDGTVVG

-144 GLRTTEIIKMFTSV
+144 GLRTTEIIKMFTAV

-190 ADYIEQYGLDLGTSA
+190 ADYIEQYGLDLGTSV

-240 QTVVYTIIPEA
+240 QTVVYTVIPEA

-280 TENYTVLRKPTISQ
+280 TENFTVLRKPTISQ
-294 RLFRFGCNDPIMSN
+294 RLFRFGCNDPIISN

-323 IIDALFAGSAYP
+323 IIDALFTGSAYP

-348 DLGEI
+348 NLGEI

-372 FDTKIITTERYQ
+372 FDTKIVTTERYQ

-399 IGINAEI
+399 IGINAKI

-411 SALSASWNGVTADEF
+411 SALSASWNGITADEF

-449 YTTSDTVH
+449 YTTSET
-457 VRPGRLSGPVYDRHP
+457 GLNDRNYGFYSNAEVDALIEQGMQETD
-472 QQRLQLRLLLQRGS
+472 QQKRVEI
-486 GCPHRAGY
+486 Y
-494 AGDRPAEAGGD
+494 KEAMEI
-505 LQGSHGD
+505 LYRED
-512 PVSGRPG
+512 PVAFWLFDMYG
-519 RLLALRYVWSGHYLL
+519 LAITSSKVEGVTLSPISTITFENATVKK
-534 QGGRRDP
+534 
-541 EPHFHRYL
+541 

>member
-16 SVFAGCS
+16 TAFGCS

-33 SSGEAAQGEAADS
+33 ASGDAAQGEAADS

-82 TLLKFQDDGTVVG
+82 TLLKFEDDGTVVG

-168 TTDGPYGPMESLMC
+168 TTDAPYGPMESLMC

-280 TENYTVLRKPTISQ
+280 TENFTVLRKPTISQ
-294 RLFRFGCNDPIMSN
+294 RLFRFGCNDPIISN

-323 IIDALFAGSAYP
+323 IIDALFTGSGYP

-411 SALSASWNGVTADEF
+411 SALSASWNGITADEF

-449 YTTSDTVH
+449 YTTSET
-457 VRPGRLSGPVYDRHP
+457 GLNDRNYGFYSNAEVDALIEQGMQETD
-472 QQRLQLRLLLQRGS
+472 QQKRVEI
-486 GCPHRAGY
+486 Y
-494 AGDRPAEAGGD
+494 KEAMEI
-505 LQGSHGD
+505 LYRED
-512 PVSGRPG
+512 PVAFWLFDMYG
-519 RLLALRYVWSGHYLL
+519 LAITSSKVEGVTLSPISTITFENATVKK
-534 QGGRRDP
+534 
-541 EPHFHRYL
+541 

>member
-16 SVFAGCS
+16 TVFAGCS

-33 SSGEAAQGEAADS
+33 ASGDAAQGEAADS

-52 VFAMNTDVQSMDPQ
+52 VYALNTDVQSLDPQ

-72 SEQVVKMLYN
+72 SESVVKMLYN
-82 TLLKFQDDGTVVG
+82 TLLKFEDDGTVVG

-144 GLRTTEIIKMFTSV
+144 GLRTTEIIKMFTAV

-190 ADYIEQYGLDLGTSA
+190 ADYIEQYGLDLGTSV

-240 QTVVYTIIPEA
+240 QTVVYTVIPEA

-266 DKPTDEDLARLEAD
+266 DKPTNEDLERLEAD
-280 TENYTVLRKPTISQ
+280 TENFTVLRRPTISQ
-294 RLFRFGCNDPIMSN
+294 RLFRFGCNDPIISN

-323 IIDALFAGSAYP
+323 IIDALFTGSAYP

-372 FDTKIITTERYQ
+372 FDTKIVTTERYQ

-411 SALSASWNGVTADEF
+411 SALSASWNGITADEF

-449 YTTSDTVH
+449 YTTSET
-457 VRPGRLSGPVYDRHP
+457 GLNDRNYGFYSNAEVDALIEQGMQETD
-472 QQRLQLRLLLQRGS
+472 QQKRVEI
-486 GCPHRAGY
+486 Y
-494 AGDRPAEAGGD
+494 KEAMEI
-505 LQGSHGD
+505 LYRED
-512 PVSGRPG
+512 PVAFWLFDMYG
-519 RLLALRYVWSGHYLL
+519 LAITSSKVEGVTLSPISTITFENATVKK
-534 QGGRRDP
+534 
-541 EPHFHRYL
+541 

>member
-16 SVFAGCS
+16 TVFAGCS

-33 SSGEAAQGEAADS
+33 ASGDAAQGEAADS

-52 VFAMNTDVQSMDPQ
+52 VYALNTDVQSMDPQ

-82 TLLKFQDDGTVVG
+82 TLLKFEDDGTVVG

-144 GLRTTEIIKMFTSV
+144 GLRTTEIIKMFTAV

-190 ADYIEQYGLDLGTSA
+190 ADYIEKYGLDLGTSV

-280 TENYTVLRKPTISQ
+280 TENFTVLRKPTISQ
-294 RLFRFGCNDPIMSN
+294 RLFRFGCNDPIISN

-323 IIDALFAGSAYP
+323 IIDALFTGSAYP

-348 DLGEI
+348 NLGEI

-372 FDTKIITTERYQ
+372 FDTKIVTTERYQ

-399 IGINAEI
+399 IGINAKI

-411 SALSASWNGVTADEF
+411 SALSASWNGITADEF

-449 YTTSDTVH
+449 YTTSET
-457 VRPGRLSGPVYDRHP
+457 GLNDRNYGFYSNAEVDALIEQGMQETD
-472 QQRLQLRLLLQRGS
+472 QQKRVEI
-486 GCPHRAGY
+486 Y
-494 AGDRPAEAGGD
+494 KEAMEI
-505 LQGSHGD
+505 LYRED
-512 PVSGRPG
+512 PVAFWLFDMYG
-519 RLLALRYVWSGHYLL
+519 LAITSSKVEGVTLSPISTITFENATVKK
-534 QGGRRDP
+534 
-541 EPHFHRYL
+541 

>member
-82 TLLKFQDDGTVVG
+82 TLLKFEDDGTVVG

-144 GLRTTEIIKMFTSV
+144 GLRTTEIIKMFTAV

-190 ADYIEQYGLDLGTSA
+190 ADYIEQYGLDLGTSV

-240 QTVVYTIIPEA
+240 KTVVYTVIPEA

-266 DKPTDEDLARLEAD
+266 DKPTNEDLERLEAD
-280 TENYTVLRKPTISQ
+280 TENFTVLRKPTISQ
-294 RLFRFGCNDPIMSN
+294 RLFRFGCNDPIISN

-323 IIDALFAGSAYP
+323 IIDALFTGSAYP

-348 DLGEI
+348 NLGEI

-372 FDTKIITTERYQ
+372 FDTKIVTTERYQ

-411 SALSASWNGVTADEF
+411 SALSASWNGITADEF

-449 YTTSDTVH
+449 YTTSET
-457 VRPGRLSGPVYDRHP
+457 GLNDRNYGFYSNAEVDALIEQGMQETD
-472 QQRLQLRLLLQRGS
+472 QQKRVEI
-486 GCPHRAGY
+486 Y
-494 AGDRPAEAGGD
+494 KEAMEI
-505 LQGSHGD
+505 LYRED
-512 PVSGRPG
+512 PVAFWLFDMYG
-519 RLLALRYVWSGHYLL
+519 LAITSSKVEGVTLSPISTITFENATVKK
-534 QGGRRDP
+534 
-541 EPHFHRYL
+541 

>member
-16 SVFAGCS
+16 TVFVGCS

-33 SSGEAAQGEAADS
+33 ASGDAAQGEAADS

-82 TLLKFQDDGTVVG
+82 TLLKFEDDGTVVG

-144 GLRTTEIIKMFTSV
+144 GLRTTEIIKMFTAV

-190 ADYIEQYGLDLGTSA
+190 ADYIEKYGLDLGTSV

-280 TENYTVLRKPTISQ
+280 TENFTVLRKPTISQ
-294 RLFRFGCNDPIMSN
+294 RLFRFGCNDPIISN

-323 IIDALFAGSAYP
+323 IIDALFTGSAYP

-372 FDTKIITTERYQ
+372 FDTKIVTTERYQ

-399 IGINAEI
+399 IGINAKI

-411 SALSASWNGVTADEF
+411 SALSASWNGITADEF

-449 YTTSDTVH
+449 YTTSET
-457 VRPGRLSGPVYDRHP
+457 GLNDRNYGFYSNAEVDALIEQGMQETD
-472 QQRLQLRLLLQRGS
+472 QQKRVEI
-486 GCPHRAGY
+486 Y
-494 AGDRPAEAGGD
+494 KEAMEI
-505 LQGSHGD
+505 LYRED
-512 PVSGRPG
+512 PVAFWLFDMYG
-519 RLLALRYVWSGHYLL
+519 LAITSSKVEGVTLSPISTITFENATVKK
-534 QGGRRDP
+534 
-541 EPHFHRYL
+541 

>member
-16 SVFAGCS
+16 TVFVGCS

-33 SSGEAAQGEAADS
+33 ASGDAAQGEAADS

-52 VFAMNTDVQSMDPQ
+52 VYALNTDVQSLDPQ

-72 SEQVVKMLYN
+72 SESVVKMLYN
-82 TLLKFQDDGTVVG
+82 TLLKFEDDGTVVG

-144 GLRTTEIIKMFTSV
+144 GLRTTEIIKMFTAV

-190 ADYIEQYGLDLGTSA
+190 ADYIEQYGLDLGTSV

-240 QTVVYTIIPEA
+240 QTVVYTVIPEA

-280 TENYTVLRKPTISQ
+280 TENFTVLRKPTISQ
-294 RLFRFGCNDPIMSN
+294 RLFRFGCNDPIISN

-323 IIDALFAGSAYP
+323 IIDALFTGSAYP

-348 DLGEI
+348 NLGEI

-372 FDTKIITTERYQ
+372 FDTKIVTTERYQ

-411 SALSASWNGVTADEF
+411 SALSASWNGITADEF

-449 YTTSDTVH
+449 YTTSET
-457 VRPGRLSGPVYDRHP
+457 GLNDRNYGFYSNAEVDALIEQGMQETD
-472 QQRLQLRLLLQRGS
+472 QQKRVEI
-486 GCPHRAGY
+486 Y
-494 AGDRPAEAGGD
+494 KEAMEI
-505 LQGSHGD
+505 LYRED
-512 PVSGRPG
+512 PVAFWLFDMYG
-519 RLLALRYVWSGHYLL
+519 LAITSSKVEGVTLSPISTITFENATVKK
-534 QGGRRDP
+534 
-541 EPHFHRYL
+541 

>member
-16 SVFAGCS
+16 TVFVGCS

-33 SSGEAAQGEAADS
+33 ASGDAAQGEAADS

-52 VFAMNTDVQSMDPQ
+52 VYALNTDVQSLDPQ

-82 TLLKFQDDGTVVG
+82 TLLKFEDDGTVVG

-144 GLRTTEIIKMFTSV
+144 GLRTTEIIKMFTAV

-190 ADYIEQYGLDLGTSA
+190 ADYIEQYGLDLGTSV

-228 RFDDYFGTPAKL
+228 RFDEYFGTPAKL
-240 QTVVYTIIPEA
+240 KTVVYTVIPEA

-266 DKPTDEDLARLEAD
+266 DKPTNEDLERLEAD
-280 TENYTVLRKPTISQ
+280 TENFTVLRKPTISQ
-294 RLFRFGCNDPIMSN
+294 RLFRFGCNDPIISN

-323 IIDALFAGSAYP
+323 IIDALFTGSAYP

-372 FDTKIITTERYQ
+372 FDTKIVTTERYQ

-399 IGINAEI
+399 IGINAKI

-411 SALSASWNGVTADEF
+411 SALSASWNGITADEF

-449 YTTSDTVH
+449 YTTSET
-457 VRPGRLSGPVYDRHP
+457 GLNDRNYGFYSNAEVDALIEQGMQETD
-472 QQRLQLRLLLQRGS
+472 QQKRVEI
-486 GCPHRAGY
+486 Y
-494 AGDRPAEAGGD
+494 KEAMEI
-505 LQGSHGD
+505 LYRED
-512 PVSGRPG
+512 PVAFWLFDMYG
-519 RLLALRYVWSGHYLL
+519 LAITSSKVEGVTLSPISTITFENATVKK
-534 QGGRRDP
+534 
-541 EPHFHRYL
+541 

>member
-16 SVFAGCS
+16 TVFAGCS

-33 SSGEAAQGEAADS
+33 ASGDAAQGEAADS

-52 VFAMNTDVQSMDPQ
+52 VYALNTDVQSLDPQ

-82 TLLKFQDDGTVVG
+82 TLLKFEDDGTVVG

-144 GLRTTEIIKMFTSV
+144 GLRTTEIIKMFTAV

-190 ADYIEQYGLDLGTSA
+190 ADYIEQYGLDLGTSV

-240 QTVVYTIIPEA
+240 QTVVYTVIPEA

-266 DKPTDEDLARLEAD
+266 DKPTNEDLERLEAD
-280 TENYTVLRKPTISQ
+280 TENFTVLRKPTISQ
-294 RLFRFGCNDPIMSN
+294 RLFRFGCNDPIISN

-372 FDTKIITTERYQ
+372 FDTKIVTTERYQ

-411 SALSASWNGVTADEF
+411 SALSASWNGITADEF

-449 YTTSDTVH
+449 YTTSET
-457 VRPGRLSGPVYDRHP
+457 GLNDRNYGFYSNAEVDALIEQGMQETD
-472 QQRLQLRLLLQRGS
+472 QQKRVEI
-486 GCPHRAGY
+486 Y
-494 AGDRPAEAGGD
+494 KEAMEI
-505 LQGSHGD
+505 LYRED
-512 PVSGRPG
+512 PVAFWLFDMYG
-519 RLLALRYVWSGHYLL
+519 LAITSSKVEGVTLSPISTITFENATVKK
-534 QGGRRDP
+534 
-541 EPHFHRYL
+541 